1 MPNNMANTQNKQTG
15 ILLVSFGTSYTN
27 ARTALDNIEE
37 QVKKAF
43 PDTEIRWAY
52 TSAFIRKKLK
62 SSGIQ
67 IDSPEEALVK
77 MANDG
82 FQKIAVQSL
91 HIIPGEEYE
100 KLHQTVTLF
109 NRLPDYPIVRIS
121 PPLLYSH
128 ADLEQFSK
136 AISEIAAP
144 DNDKKEAIVFM
155 GHGTNH
161 TANIYYPGLQYYLN
175 QQSSQYI
182 LGTVEGFPG
191 LPEVMAL
198 LAEKDIKK
206 LKLMPLMSVA
216 GDHAQNDMAGA
227 QPDSWKSILEKEG
240 YQVTLSM
247 HGLAEYNQIVAIW
260 INHLNK
266 ILDELEK

>member
-1 MPNNMANTQNKQTG
+1 MANTQNTQTG
-15 ILLVSFGTSYTN
+15 ILLVSFGTSYAN
-27 ARTALDNIEE
+27 ARIAFNNIEK
-37 QVKKAF
+37 QVKIAF
-43 PDTEIRWAY
+43 PDTEIRWAFS
-52 TSAFIRKKLK
+52 SAFIRKKLK

-67 IDSPEEALVK
+67 INSPEEALVK

-100 KLHQTVTLF
+100 KLHQSVTMF
-109 NRLPDYPIVRIS
+109 NQLPDYPIIKLA

-128 ADLEQFSK
+128 ADLEQFSQG
-136 AISEIAAP
+136 IHEIITP
-144 DNDKKEAIVFM
+144 DDKKNEAFVFM

-161 TANIYYPGLQYYLN
+161 TSNIYYPGLQYYLN

-182 LGTVEGFPG
+182 LGTIEGYPG
-191 LPEVMAL
+191 LPEVMTR
-198 LAEKDIKK
+198 LAKKNIKEI
-206 LKLMPLMSVA
+206 KLMPLMSVA
-216 GDHAQNDMAGA
+216 GDHAQNDMAGP

-266 ILDELEK
+266 IMDELEK